1 MLIRRHEVV
10 AAGSSKARAGVKV
23 VTEAA
28 RDTVDIAHLVVD
40 RGYSAAKVQHFA
52 APIEALGIDRTH
64 DLMPWQ
70 RSPQPDFRGYLHQDG
85 GLFCKLMPEALR
97 QLPPIAT
104 GMPAAA
110 RDKLIALF
118 DERAQYSSVV
128 QQGRS
133 TGDGHI
139 RVGCPARRGGKVRCP
154 LVESSLRR
162 AMKLPTIEVPGGADG
177 APGDCCTQA
186 TIQVPATVGLRE
198 RQKYLYGTSTWWESK
213 SSRQSA
219 ENANSLLKI
228 HRGRAGRNYIRCFG
242 RLNQQLLLTF
252 SLVAVNLLSCVAY
265 RSKHGLADPE
275 DIVDTERTARRA
287 KRRKGTLAEIL
298 APKSQT

>member
-1 MLIRRHEVV
+1 
-10 AAGSSKARAGVKV
+10 
-23 VTEAA
+23 
-28 RDTVDIAHLVVD
+28 
-40 RGYSAAKVQHFA
+40 
-52 APIEALGIDRTH
+52 
-64 DLMPWQ
+64 
-70 RSPQPDFRGYLHQDG
+70 
-85 GLFCKLMPEALR
+85 
-97 QLPPIAT
+97 
-104 GMPAAA
+104 
-110 RDKLIALF
+110 
-118 DERAQYSSVV
+118 
-128 QQGRS
+128 
-133 TGDGHI
+133 
-139 RVGCPARRGGKVRCP
+139 
-154 LVESSLRR
+154 
-162 AMKLPTIEVPGGADG
+162 MKLPTVDVPGGPDD

-186 TIQVPATVGLRE
+186 TIQVPATVGLRD

-275 DIVDTERTARRA
+275 GIVDTERTARRA

-298 APKSQT
+298 TPKAQT